1 MPLLVTRKGP
11 LSRAFSSSGR
21 RDLNSGPLVPQTDL
35 AVWRQVSAS
44 GVKWPISREI
54 LAAQWTFAASLRDP
68 VLRRLGPYWAPP
80 RLAGLVLVPGLS
92 VFVSQ
97 TFGERNLRADRTYP
111 VGAVGGR
118 RRLPRL
124 PVVGRVKL
132 AIATSSLRTA
142 CGAAASV
149 SSVPTWVNAK
159 TIGINDPDAPAG
171 LTLRVRCGVPVVRD
185 FIIAPDGSFVGE

>member
-35 AVWRQVSAS
+35 AVWRQVPAS

-124 PVVGRVKL
+124 PVVGPGEARYCHFQPPYSVRGCS
-132 AIATSSLRTA
+132 IRFLR
-142 CGAAASV
+142 
-149 SSVPTWVNAK
+149 SSV
-159 TIGINDPDAPAG
+159 
-171 LTLRVRCGVPVVRD
+171 
-185 FIIAPDGSFVGE
+185 GECQDNRHQ